1 MTVLVAAVKLLL
13 LLLVEMGECR
23 REVIFEI
30 GNWLLLVVYTY
41 YLWEVVV
48 AKVVFNLF
56 MKMFFVLTFSKT
68 LIQYQL
74 INS

>member
-13 LLLVEMGECR
+13 LLLEMGEWR

-56 MKMFFVLTFSKT
+56 MKMVLVLTFNSK
-68 LIQYQL
+68 LVL
-74 INS
+74 VN